1 MKRFK
6 REVRMATIKDVAKES
21 GLSVGTVSR
30 YLNGG
35 KLKKKNELILE
46 ETIRKLDFKI
56 NYTAKALKTNK
67 TFTIGVVVPSLIDPF
82 CNRVI
87 EGIDETLEQ
96 MHFSLIACG
105 ARNKLSVEKEKLE
118 FLLDK
123 RVDGIILM
131 PISTQSEHIQ
141 EIIDSGTPVV
151 LIDRI
156 IDGISCDAV
165 ITDSWMGAAQA
176 TKYLIH
182 RGHSRIGIISGPKN
196 IYTAKQRLKGYLE
209 TFQKY
214 NVPIIEEMIVYGKYE
229 RGGGDKAIKEL
240 LAMKERPTAIF
251 ATNYETTISA
261 LKHLLEMGIKIGEDI
276 SFCGFDTS
284 DILHVITPAITTIAQ
299 PMYEL
304 GSKAMRLLNRRINGD
319 GKGFPMILKLPTE
332 LLIRDSV
339 ADIREN
345 NKNNK
350 RKEGSK

>member
-1 MKRFK
+1 
-6 REVRMATIKDVAKES
+6 MATIKDVAKES

-30 YLNGG
+30 YLNGA

-46 ETIRKLDFKI
+46 ETIKKLNFKL

-87 EGIDETLEQ
+87 EGIDETLEK
-96 MHFSLIACG
+96 MHYSLIACG

-131 PISTQSEHIQ
+131 PISKEAKHIK
-141 EIIDSGTPVV
+141 EIIRSGTPII
-151 LIDRI
+151 LIDRLVE
-156 IDGISCDAV
+156 GISCDAV
-165 ITDSWMGAAQA
+165 VTDSWMGAAQA
-176 TKYLIH
+176 TNHMID
-182 RGHSRIGIISGPKN
+182 RGHTRIGIISGPKD
-196 IYTAKQRLKGYLE
+196 IYTAKHRLKGYIDTLE
-209 TFQKY
+209 KNNILIDERLIAF
-214 NVPIIEEMIVYGKYE
+214 GKYE
-229 RGGGDKAIKEL
+229 RGGGNEAIRKL
-240 LAMKERPTAIF
+240 LALEEKPTAIF

-261 LKHLLEMGIKIGEDI
+261 LKYLLESGVKIGEDI

-304 GSKAMRLLNRRINGD
+304 GSKSMNLLNKRINGD
-319 GKGFPMILKLPTE
+319 QRGYPEILKLPTE

-339 ADIREN
+339 ANI
-345 NKNNK
+345 KNNK
-350 RKEGSK
+350 RKEGEK